1 MNQSEREKLISAWF
15 VAHEAGAESPIYEEN
30 WWAVETL
37 LNLPE
42 ENPELLWELI
52 LEAIEKEKNEKLLSN
67 LAAGPIEDLM
77 CNYGEEIID
86 RVEIEAKS
94 NHSFKNCIKDVWLDS
109 NDTPIYKRF
118 YKAAGIEPPF
128 DE

>member
-1 MNQSEREKLISAWF
+1 MNQSEREKLINAWF
-15 VAHEAGAESPIYEEN
+15 VAHKAGTETPIYEEN
-30 WWAVETL
+30 WWAIETII
-37 LNLPE
+37 NLRE

-52 LEAIEKEKNEKLLSN
+52 LQAIEMEKDEKLLSN

-77 CNYGEEIID
+77 CSYGEQVID
-86 RVEIEAKS
+86 RVEKEAKS
-94 NHSFKNCIKDVWLDS
+94 NSSFKNCIKDVWLDY